1 MKTLYLLRHA
11 KSAWNDPSLDDHD
24 RPLAPR
30 GARAATLIGRHLRG
44 EGFHPDVILCSTARR
59 AVDTLALVTAQSG
72 SAGPQVA
79 AQYERGL
86 YLSGEAAL
94 LDRLRRLPD
103 GASTVLL
110 VAHNPDLHNL
120 AQDLAG
126 HGEES
131 LLRSLAAKFPTGA
144 LAVLTFAGDSWSDI
158 GSRAGSLSRFVLPKK
173 LT

>member
-11 KSAWNDPSLDDHD
+11 KSAWNDPSIDDHD

-30 GARAATLIGRHLRG
+30 GARAATLIGRHLRA
-44 EGFHPDVILCSTARR
+44 EGLRPDVILCSTARR
-59 AVDTLALVTAQSG
+59 AVDTLALVTAQLG
-72 SAGPQVA
+72 TDRPQVP
-79 AQYERGL
+79 AQHEHGL

-103 GASTVLL
+103 DAATVLL

-126 HGEES
+126 DGDQAD
-131 LLRSLAAKFPTGA
+131 LRSLAAKFPTAA
-144 LAVLTFAGDSWSDI
+144 LAVLTFPRDSWGDI
-158 GSRAGSLSRFVLPKK
+158 GSRAGTLSRLILPKK

>member
-59 AVDTLALVTAQSG
+59 AVDTLALVTAQLG
-72 SAGPQVA
+72 TGQATA
-79 AQYERGL
+79 EYDHGL
-86 YLSGEAAL
+86 YLSGERAL
-94 LDRLRRLPD
+94 LDRLRRLPE
-103 GASTVLL
+103 GAATVLL

-126 HGEES
+126 NGDAS
-131 LLRSLAAKFPTGA
+131 LLRGLAGKFPTAA
-144 LAVLTFAGDSWSDI
+144 LAVLTFAQGSWSDI
-158 GSRAGSLSRFVLPKK
+158 GSRAGTLSNFVLPKK